1 VIGEDSERRL
11 VEHFVSRVTDGLS
24 GRDGA
29 DLVDQ
34 APIRTL
40 FAGVLQP
47 ARDSDKAN
55 ATRGTAG
62 DAPAGT
68 SLGFDLRLRPAS
80 TSQDVTV
87 MVSARFAVYAPVFPN
102 FAQASGPLDASQATL
117 AGERENDADTQ
128 QPDNLGDA
136 DRVAVEETT
145 PDLASVR
152 DAISPVSPETNE
164 SLPQRGSEA
173 ERGRVV
179 LPRVWRRYEVVIPA
193 QTLKLSTSTRTIQ
206 TIGDDAMT
214 AALDAAIA
222 SVQAD
227 PARWHHLGSIES
239 RERILGDAAV
249 LHSQRSYEEAL
260 ASKRGTP
267 VVPPPWTARIEVV
280 AEPDPSAGGL
290 LRVRALLVNGTPDG
304 YRAKVDAGLEERSLF
319 DSGIQIEAKDG
330 DIVPFDFLLAPKD
343 YRANPQMPAK
353 GLNCVA
359 VLTSP
364 NSLATE
370 TLPVYKQPYYRT
382 RDSLQ
387 VDFNTL
393 SGMAA
398 IAELDRISREMDSY
412 VGSWDAFLKT
422 EATIRFSPDEVT
434 ACTADRNAFADEVGA
449 FRLGLDVL
457 RRDPRL
463 LDAFQLMN
471 QAFARLAKRGAGR
484 VKAWRLFQI
493 GFICSQ
499 LACLAVRE
507 LPKGADDEYAMKLR
521 ESLDEVGILWFP
533 TGGGKTEAYLGLI
546 SVAVLYDR
554 LRGKTRGVTAWMRF
568 PLRMLSLQQLDRLA
582 RVIAVLNE
590 LRSEVPRLS
599 VGDPFAIGYYVGDT
613 NTPNR
618 VDESTMH
625 AYQANANLR
634 ESLRLIRKC
643 PFCDQRVEIQ
653 TDATS
658 WRLAHVCSNPACF
671 SNTSA
676 SLGRARGSL
685 PIYVVDNEIY
695 RYLPSV
701 LVGTVDKLAIA
712 GNNRNFAHL
721 MRGVRQECPEHGYSS
736 LDECIERWGA
746 SCKRSKSKLTKLTPI
761 MDPGPALLIQDEFHL
776 LRAELGVFNGH
787 YEGLIR
793 YLGARAYLPPKVL
806 AATATIEAYDVQAFH
821 IYLCRA
827 RRYPQP
833 SWEQGESFY
842 ATSKPLL
849 HRRFYLGVLSHARA
863 IEEPAI
869 RALSLYLSEVRR
881 LQANPSIAASEMGT
895 DASHEEI
902 RAILRLYDLSV
913 CYVNR
918 KATGGSLVEKLGR
931 LEGTFLATGL
941 GPLKADLLTG
951 DQTIDD
957 VGAVIDRIEREIA
970 DTGSARLDV
979 VVATSLISHGVDLER
994 INMMA
999 VCGMPSHYAEYVQ
1012 ASSRCGRS
1020 HPGIVLAF
1028 FNGRDPRERSQYE
1041 FFTAMH
1047 EHMERLIEAVAV
1059 NRFASYAAS
1068 KTVPG
1073 LLVGLLLSALTPE
1086 LFGSQIAK
1094 PLDNVPTLQVA
1105 LGMKPGP
1112 NAPSIAVDSLR
1123 DAILEIIGVDWVRP
1137 LASPAQVENAKV
1149 RAISAFDDLIAQI
1162 GRTMETRVQEVV
1174 HPLTSFRDVDEGI
1187 EFGSID
1193 SAGIVAK
1200 MRAR

>member
-1 VIGEDSERRL
+1 VIGEDAERRL
-11 VEHFVSRVTDGLS
+11 VEHLVSHVTNGLS

-34 APIRTL
+34 IPVRTL

-47 ARDSDKAN
+47 ARETDKTN
-55 ATRGTAG
+55 AARGTAG
-62 DAPAGT
+62 DAPGGT
-68 SLGFDLRLRPAS
+68 SLGLDLRLRPAPQ
-80 TSQDVTV
+80 SQEVTV
-87 MVSARFAVYAPVFPN
+87 LISARFAVYYPVFPSYP
-102 FAQASGPLDASQATL
+102 QAVGANTGSKGPDAKEETDQGEEPVDDPAETEGVAVDEIIQSPGPLAST
-117 AGERENDADTQ
+117 
-128 QPDNLGDA
+128 
-136 DRVAVEETT
+136 TT
-145 PDLASVR
+145 PAPAPDETPAPT
-152 DAISPVSPETNE
+152 ISD
-164 SLPQRGSEA
+164 G
-173 ERGRVV
+173 ERGRVI
-179 LPRVWRRYEVVIPA
+179 LPRVWRRYEVIIPA
-193 QTLKLSTSTRTIQ
+193 QTVTLATSTKTFQ
-206 TIGDDAMT
+206 TIGDDAI
-214 AALDAAIA
+214 AAAVDAARA
-222 SVQAD
+222 SVQGD
-227 PARWHHLGSIES
+227 PARWVHLGPIES
-239 RERILGDAAV
+239 RERALGDSAV
-249 LHSQRSYEEAL
+249 LGSPRSYEAAL
-260 ASKRGTP
+260 AGKRGMP
-267 VVPPPWTARIEVV
+267 VEPPPWNARIEV
-280 AEPDPSAGGL
+280 ASEPDPSVAGL
-290 LRVRALLVNGTPDG
+290 LRIRALLVNGTPDG
-304 YRAKVDAGLEERSLF
+304 YMAKVDAGLEERSLF
-319 DSGIQIEAKDG
+319 DSGIQIEAKGADV
-330 DIVPFDFLLAPKD
+330 VPFDFLLAPKD

-353 GLNCVA
+353 GINCIAESIGLNA
-359 VLTSP
+359 
-364 NSLATE
+364 LATE
-370 TLPVYKQPYYRT
+370 TLPVYRQPYYRT

-387 VDFNTL
+387 VDFDTL
-393 SGMAA
+393 SGPTALV
-398 IAELDRISREMDSY
+398 ELGRIGREMDSY

-422 EATIRFSPDEVT
+422 EATIRFSPEEVA
-434 ACTADRNAFADEVGA
+434 ACTSDRNGFADEVAA
-449 FRLGLDVL
+449 FRLGLEVL
-457 RRDPRL
+457 QRDSRL

-471 QAFARLAKRGAGR
+471 QAFARLAKRSGGR

-507 LPKGADDEYAMKLR
+507 LPKDSQDEYAVKLK

-546 SVAVLYDR
+546 SVALLFDR

-582 RVIAVLNE
+582 RVIAILDE
-590 LRSEVPRLS
+590 LRSEVPRLC

-618 VDESTMH
+618 VDEATMH
-625 AYQANANLR
+625 AYQTNLSLR
-634 ESLRLIRKC
+634 ESVRLIRQC
-643 PFCDQRVEIQ
+643 PFCDQRVEIR
-653 TDATS
+653 TDITS
-658 WRLAHVCSNPACF
+658 WRLAHVCTNSTCF

-712 GNNRNFAHL
+712 GSNRNFAHL
-721 MRGVRQECPEHGYSS
+721 MRGVTQECPEHGYSS
-736 LDECIERWGA
+736 LDECIERWDA
-746 SCKRSKSKLTKLTPI
+746 SCKRSKSKLTKLNPI
-761 MDPGPALLIQDEFHL
+761 KDPGPALLIQDEFHL

-793 YLGARAYLPPKVL
+793 YLGARAYLPPKIL

-849 HRRFYLGVLSHARA
+849 HRRFYLGVLSHVRG

-881 LQANPSIAASEMGT
+881 LQANPSIAASQMAIKADDG
-895 DASHEEI
+895 EI
-902 RAILRLYDLSV
+902 QSILRLHDLSV

-931 LEGTFLATGL
+931 LEGSFQAAGL
-941 GPLKADLLTG
+941 GPLSAELLTG

-970 DTGSARLDV
+970 DTGAARLDV

-994 INMMA
+994 INMMT

-1020 HPGIVLAF
+1020 HPGIVLAC

-1041 FFTAMH
+1041 FFTTMH

-1112 NAPSIAVDSLR
+1112 NGPSIEIDSLR
-1123 DAILEIIGVDWVRP
+1123 DAILEIIGVDVVRP
-1137 LASPAQVENAKV
+1137 PASPAQVANAKS
-1149 RAISAFDDLIAQI
+1149 RAISAFDDVIGLI